1 MDHGSSASRLGHTVT
16 EEDLSDFIVRHDDS
30 EEGERGDSEMG
41 ERNLSGTEGLVEERS
56 VGEDTDKDSLED
68 ETSVSV
74 VVDHTLLGD
83 REGSGLADHKIGP
96 LHAHDG
102 DEVTTLG
109 ESKSF
114 SSVADLGSRD
124 NGVFVEVKTFT
135 FVPSALRPGV
145 GRSVNVEETDINTVV
160 LVTVPVELGLE
171 GFAKVVGVTVVKL
184 GGVVDIGGIGDVT
197 ILKGESESSSRADS
211 IIVKDVEIC
220 EESSGSLHNTNL
232 QVSERDKLGIHEM
245 VSLGVT
251 GISLHDIKLGVLVG
265 ERDGG
270 YHISSQINA
279 KDKHGGEREGDL
291 EDNEEQEGGN
301 LGNVRGEG
309 VSDRFLQVIED
320 KATFFNTVHD
330 GAEVI
335 VEQDHITSVLSDL
348 RSTTHSNTDIGLL
361 NGRGVIDT
369 ITGHSDDLTK
379 VLASVNNQEFLGRS
393 GSGEHDLGLSNPV
406 LNLASLLNF
415 QIVETFFLE
424 VNCSELISMDDDGL
438 ALLHG
443 LLFRKTLLNE
453 RIEFSLRLR
462 DDGDLSGNSGSSV
475 LLISSYH
482 NNLNT
487 SGFTFLDSQVDSR
500 TGRIIQRDESNEVEG
515 VHGEPS
521 FLSEISTVFFYVA
534 PSFPVGSIEVCI
546 FLVLLCVEDERRE
559 TKDTLT
565 LVTEESVS
573 VFDSSFVFFS
583 QLDHL
588 TLL

>member
-1 MDHGSSASRLGHTVT
+1 VDHGSSASRLGHAVT
-16 EEDLSDFIVRHDDS
+16 EEYLSDFIVRHDDS
-30 EEGERGDSEMG
+30 EEGERGDGEMG

-83 REGSGLADHKIGP
+83 GKGSGLADHQIGP

-124 NGVFVEVKTFT
+124 NGVFVEVEAFT

-145 GRSVNVEETDINTVV
+145 GRSVNVEETDIDTVV

-171 GFAKVVGVTVVKL
+171 GLAKVVGVTVVKL
-184 GGVVDIGGIGDVT
+184 GGVVDIGGVGDVT
-197 ILKGESESSSRADS
+197 ILKGESKSSGGADS
-211 IIVKDVEIC
+211 IIVEDVEVG

-251 GISLHDIKLGVLVG
+251 GVSLHDIKLGVLVG

-279 KDKHGGEREGDL
+279 EDKNGGEGEGDL
-291 EDNEEQEGGN
+291 EDDEEQEGGD
-301 LGNVRGEG
+301 LGDVGGEG

-335 VEQDHITSVLSDL
+335 VKQDHITSVLSDL

-361 NGRGVIDT
+361 NGGGVIDT
-369 ITGHSDDLTK
+369 ITGHSDDFTE

-406 LNLASLLNF
+406 LDLASLLNF
-415 QIVETFFLE
+415 QIVETFFSE
-424 VNCSELISMDDDGL
+424 VNGSELISVDDDGL

-443 LLFRKTLLNE
+443 LLFRETLSNE
-453 RIEFSLRLR
+453 EVEFLLGLS

-475 LLISSYH
+475 LLITSDH
-482 NNLNT
+482 NNLDT

-500 TGRIIQRDESNEVEG
+500 ARRVVQRDESDEVKAP
-515 VHGEPS
+515 HGEPS
-521 FLSEISTVFFYVA
+521 VFLSHGSVVFF
-534 PSFPVGSIEVCI
+534 GC
-546 FLVLLCVEDERRE
+546 
-559 TKDTLT
+559 
-565 LVTEESVS
+565 
-573 VFDSSFVFFS
+573 
-583 QLDHL
+583 
-588 TLL
+588 